1 MKNNPFITICL
12 SVVLVCMAS
21 FTHAD
26 DFLSG
31 DEIKSIYTGKTAKGV
46 HLKKGYSYVAYFS
59 PDGALSQKTDDG
71 NVKQGKWS
79 VDDEGRQCVTWKGSG
94 VTKCFPLVNNNDGS
108 YTKVKLK
115 GKKRIPIIMHRDF
128 TDGNK
133 LN

>member
-1 MKNNPFITICL
+1 MKNNPAIFVYL
-12 SVVLVCMAS
+12 SAILISVAS
-21 FTHAD
+21 FAHAG

-46 HLKKGYSYVAYFS
+46 HLKKGFSYMAYFS
-59 PDGALSQKTDDG
+59 PDGALIQKKDDG
-71 NVKQGKWS
+71 DTNEGKWS
-79 VDDEGRQCVTWKGSG
+79 VDDEGRQCVSWNGSG

-108 YTKVKLK
+108 YTKVKVK
-115 GKKRIPIIMHRDF
+115 GSKHIPLIMHRDF